1 MEDVIISQPRTLDTI
16 LLDGKHSLTAYITI
30 GLIKSGHFRIYLDFE
45 NLEIEDVKYLHKLY
59 EPIRALPITSKII
72 AKESYNISHIIIE
85 KFRIVEKISITWE
98 CIADDPN
105 CSLL

>member
-1 MEDVIISQPRTLDTI
+1 MEDVIICQPRTLDNI
-16 LLDGKHSLTAYITI
+16 LLDGKHSLSAYITI
-30 GLIKSGHFRIYLDFE
+30 GLIKSGHFRIFLDFD
-45 NLEIEDVKYLHKLY
+45 NLDMDDVKYLYELY
-59 EPIRALPITSKII
+59 VPVRTLTITSKII

-85 KFRIVEKISITWE
+85 KFRTEKKRSITWE

>member
-45 NLEIEDVKYLHKLY
+45 NFDKESLDYLFELY
-59 EPIRALPITSKII
+59 LPVRALPITSKII
-72 AKESYNISHIIIE
+72 AKDSYNISHIIIE
-85 KFRIVEKISITWE
+85 KFRIVEKVSITWE